1 MKAIFLL
8 ALFALTTRSA
18 PGVTVAKIQGLDVY
32 VYSTPD
38 VKYESL
44 DKGKVVVT
52 LTGGCD
58 QIVNQAV
65 NKAAKVAGADAVL
78 IDLQNAGPLGTRW
91 EAIKYK
97 EQ

>member
-1 MKAIFLL
+1 MKTTVFLL
-8 ALFALTTRSA
+8 ALFGFTLKPDRPS
-18 PGVTVAKIQGLDVY
+18 VTVAKIQGLDVY

-38 VKYESL
+38 VKYETL
-44 DKGKVVVT
+44 DKGKVVLT

-65 NKAAKVAGADAVL
+65 DKARKAGADAVL
-78 IDLQNAGPLGTRW
+78 VDMQNAGALGTRW

-97 EQ
+97 Q